1 MSSSQPSG
9 PEGTTTS
16 YRTELTQGE
25 DQITYGEWAGGIP
38 PRHAIAP
45 RFRVGSDRWFNILW
59 LLPIGFVLAL
69 LGVVLAQWLRTLPAV
84 QDFIAAY
91 PGTMLTPEAE
101 ADAGIP
107 WWVNLRDCVII
118 LFMMFI
124 ILS

>member
-1 MSSSQPSG
+1 APALA
-9 PEGTTTS
+9 GTALPDAEARTTA
-16 YRTELTQGE
+16 
-25 DQITYGEWAGGIP
+25 GEWAGGIP

-45 RFRVGSDRWFNILW
+45 RFRVGKDRWFNILW

-101 ADAGIP
+101 ARAGIP
-107 WWVNLRDCVII
+107 AWVNLRDCVII